1 MTAADARKNL
11 KKSIDY
17 LKAMDTG
24 AGIRDSSVSD
34 LQKALTTAQA
44 AYDVTDSKNSVY
56 IAARNALEKVHC
68 NMLFK
73 DSTEAAN
80 PKEFRV
86 LSKDEVIDEM
96 GVGTNLGKHSG
107 WSFRIILLVR
117 LLGRDRLLL
126 RNI

>member
-1 MTAADARKNL
+1 MVRSRSVNDFKKPVCESAALESGAASPARTPMIQMTAADARKNL

-17 LKAMDTG
+17 LKAMDTS
-24 AGIRDSSVSD
+24 RYQDSSVSD

-73 DSTEAAN
+73 DSTEA
-80 PKEFRV
+80 
-86 LSKDEVIDEM
+86 S
-96 GVGTNLGKHSG
+96 
-107 WSFRIILLVR
+107 
-117 LLGRDRLLL
+117 
-126 RNI
+126 